1 VAQPAPDAFA
11 DAVAALRR
19 RERATA
25 ELRDWLTAR
34 GHGAEEIEE
43 AIGRL
48 SEVGELD
55 DERFA
60 CRYAQDKRELSG
72 WGGERIREALAARGV
87 APDLVEVALEA
98 DSHGAQVGR
107 ACDLLARRG
116 QPLDADA
123 ARARALGYLARRG
136 YAHEVAYEAIRVA
149 ARGPS

>member
-1 VAQPAPDAFA
+1 MAQRAPGAFE

-19 RERATA
+19 RERATG
-25 ELRDWLTAR
+25 ELRAWLAKR
-34 GHGAEEIEE
+34 GHGPEEIEE

-72 WGGERIREALAARGV
+72 WGAERIREALAARGV
-87 APDLVEVALEA
+87 APDLAEVALEA

-116 QPLDADA
+116 RPLDADVD
-123 ARARALGYLARRG
+123 RARALGYLARRG